1 MSDRPSWPRQAF
13 LAGEWRSAARTF
25 PVRNPATGETLAEI
39 ADCGAEEGRRA
50 LESAVEAF
58 PAWKATPGDERSRIL
73 RRWCDLMTAQGEDIA
88 RSMSLEMGKPI
99 VESRYEAKYAASFV
113 DYYAEAARRIGGEL
127 LPAPFPHKR
136 FLVRYEPVGPAYGIT
151 PWNFPAAMVTRK
163 AAPALAAGC
172 PFILKPAEQ
181 SPLTALL
188 LARLWEQAG
197 GPRGVFQVLPAL
209 DPVPMSQVLITDPRI
224 RKLTF
229 TGSTDVGRL
238 LYSQAAQTLKR
249 VSLELGGNAPFLVF
263 EDADMEKAAKE
274 VAASKFRNAGQTC
287 ICTNRVLVQESIQP
301 RFTEA
306 FSDLTAS
313 LKVGDPML
321 EDTQIGPLVD
331 QQGFAKV
338 QAAVADAVAKG
349 ARVAVGGEPRGG
361 LFYAPTVLTGVR
373 RGMKVLDEETFGPVA
388 PVAAFRDEAEAVAM
402 ANATGYGLAGYLW
415 TRDLGRAFR
424 VAEALEYGLV
434 GVNDGVPSA
443 MAPNAPFGGM
453 KDSGVGREGGPWGL
467 DEYLEVKLISM
478 GLV

>member
-13 LAGEWRSAARTF
+13 VAGEWRSAARTF
-25 PVRNPATGETLAEI
+25 PVRNPATGETLAEV
-39 ADCGAEEGRRA
+39 ADCGADEGRRA

-58 PAWKATPGDERSRIL
+58 PAWKGTPGTERSRIL
-73 RRWCDLMTAQGEDIA
+73 RRWCDLMTAQAEDIA
-88 RSMSLEMGKPI
+88 RTMTLEMGKPI

-136 FLVRYEPVGPAYGIT
+136 FLVRHEPVGPAYGIT

-188 LARLWEQAG
+188 LAQLWEQAG
-197 GPRGVFQVLPAL
+197 GPKGVFQVLPAL
-209 DPVPMSQVLITDPRI
+209 DPVPMSQVLISDPRI

-321 EDTQIGPLVD
+321 EDTQIGPRVD

-338 QAAVADAVAKG
+338 RAAVADAVAKG

-361 LFYAPTVLTGVR
+361 LFFAPTVLTGVR

-388 PVAAFRDEAEAVAM
+388 PVAPFRDEAEAVAM

-478 GLV
+478 GIV

>member
-13 LAGEWRSAARTF
+13 VAGEWRSAARTF

-39 ADCGAEEGRRA
+39 ADCGADEGRRA

-58 PAWKATPGDERSRIL
+58 PAWKAMPGAERSRIL
-73 RRWCDLMTAQGEDIA
+73 RKWCDLMTAQAEDIA
-88 RSMSLEMGKPI
+88 RTMTLEMGKPI

-136 FLVRYEPVGPAYGIT
+136 FLVRHEPVGPAYGIT

-188 LARLWEQAG
+188 LAQLWEQAG

-209 DPVPMSQVLITDPRI
+209 DPVPMSQVLISDPRI

-331 QQGFAKV
+331 QQGYAKV
-338 QAAVADAVAKG
+338 HAAVADAVAKG

-361 LFYAPTVLTGVR
+361 LFFAPTVLTGVR

-388 PVAAFRDEAEAVAM
+388 PVAPFRDEAEAVAM